1 MYWRR
6 SRDRECPRSV
16 FQVYGTRQGKKELRR
31 KLKLGLMHLFLSIQP
46 IQDPSE
52 YRQRQQTKG
61 MTLKMDQK
69 NVLCKEAQ
77 LWDKSQRLL
86 YYCTAWALNQDVRVP
101 ALTTTCLLFVTK
113 LLGRAGTRDAAHM
126 PDAEEQ

>member
-1 MYWRR
+1 MLAYSQHLYCVPFPGYEESLAGFIRNRMYWRR
-6 SRDRECPRSV
+6 SRDCECPRSV

-61 MTLKMDQK
+61 MTLKKDQK
-69 NVLCKEAQ
+69 NVLCKE
-77 LWDKSQRLL
+77 LSNFGINHNDYS
-86 YYCTAWALNQDVRVP
+86 
-101 ALTTTCLLFVTK
+101 TTVLHGHLIRTSASL
-113 LLGRAGTRDAAHM
+113 R
-126 PDAEEQ
+126 